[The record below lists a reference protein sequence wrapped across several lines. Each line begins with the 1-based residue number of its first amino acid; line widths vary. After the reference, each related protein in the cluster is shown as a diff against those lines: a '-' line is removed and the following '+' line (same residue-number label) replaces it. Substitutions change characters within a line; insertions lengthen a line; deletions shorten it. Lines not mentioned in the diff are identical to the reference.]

1 MTEIIIT
8 AGGTSEP
15 IDGVRKISNSSTGSL
30 SACIYGAL
38 ADRMEAWKI
47 GPEDCLVHYVVSRT
61 ALRPEPRE
69 SLPVRFYPVEDV
81 ESVRQTLEGLLT
93 ERPIACVIHGM
104 AVSDFTTG
112 YVVPREA
119 LASEVADAAR
129 RALAA
134 GPSSPEALILDQ
146 TIARILERP
155 AGALATGK
163 KVSSGS
169 ELMLSLVK
177 TPKLIG
183 LIKQWNPSVFLV
195 GFKLLK
201 GVSEEEL
208 VRVAASLAAEN
219 RCDLVLAND
228 LTTITGNGHR
238 GLLVCGGAVAGRF
251 ETKQE
256 IAAGIAAYV
265 LGALGVGRSL

>member
-38 ADRMEAWKI
+38 ADEVNARKAR
-47 GPEDCLVHYVVSRT
+47 PEDFLVHYVVSRT
-61 ALRPEPRE
+61 AVRPEACPGM
-69 SLPVRFYPVEDV
+69 PIRFYPVEDV
-81 ESVRQTLEGLLT
+81 ESVRRVLEKLLT

-119 LASEVADAAR
+119 LASELAA
-129 RALAA
+129 AVKKAVAA
-134 GPSSPEALILDQ
+134 GPESSAALVLDEM
-146 TIARILERP
+146 IARILERP
-155 AGALATGK
+155 AHALATGK

-183 LIKQWNPSVFLV
+183 LIKQWNPAVFLV

-208 VRVAASLAAEN
+208 VRVASCLAEQN

-228 LTTITGNGHR
+228 LTTITANTHR

-251 ETKQE
+251 ETKRE

-265 LGALGVGRSL
+265 LGALGAGRSL